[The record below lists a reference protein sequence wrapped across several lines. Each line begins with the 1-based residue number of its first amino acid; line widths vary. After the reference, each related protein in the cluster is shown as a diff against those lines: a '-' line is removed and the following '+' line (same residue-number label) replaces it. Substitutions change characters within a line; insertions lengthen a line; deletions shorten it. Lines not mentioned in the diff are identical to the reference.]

1 MFPLVLSLTY
11 TQSTISLFS
20 SKELV
25 EVTSVHYFWLFRWHE
40 RTGVLGYICAL
51 RTQMWQL
58 MPASL
63 FYADSF
69 PVFLGNEV
77 I

>member
-1 MFPLVLSLTY
+1 MLSLVLPLTY
-11 TQSTISLFS
+11 TQSTILLFS

-25 EVTSVHYFWLFRWHE
+25 KVTSVHYIWLLRWHE

-69 PVFLGNEV
+69 LMLWGNEV